1 MKKNNK
7 MSIFDW
13 LLGIGFVLFFIGG
26 AIILPMRIVTLVYA
40 YNGFWSFKTL
50 LTIVLACFTVVSGY
64 EFFKS
69 VEKKEDK

>member
-1 MKKNNK
+1 MKKNK

-26 AIILPMRIVTLVYA
+26 AIVLPMRIVTLVYA

-50 LTIVLACFTVVSGY
+50 LTIVLTWFTMVSGY

-69 VEKKEDK
+69 VGKKEGK